1 MSLNGIDVSNW
12 QKGINLAAVPGD
24 FVIMKATE
32 GTSYVSPDFSRQYS
46 QAKSAGKLL
55 GIYHYA
61 NGGDVSKEA
70 NHFLSVVGSRVG
82 EAILVLD
89 WEGQNNPAFHKNDK
103 GWCKSWLDYVYK
115 KSGVKPLLYC
125 SQSEMGRF
133 GGIGDYGMWIA
144 QYASMNTVNGY
155 QSNPWNEGAYTC
167 AIRQYSS
174 AGRLP
179 GYSGNLDLNK
189 AYMDKSAWRKY
200 ASKAGTGG
208 SAQTGGSNMAT
219 EAELRQ
225 KPVNWLKQYIG
236 IKEGSAQHLAIL
248 NVFNNSGLC
257 SRYKMTAKDAW
268 CATGVSAAFIAT
280 GLSKIFPCVECSC
293 GNMISLA
300 QKAGIWVEND
310 AYVPKTGDSVLY
322 DWDDTGAGDNTG
334 WPDHVG
340 IVESVS
346 GSTIR
351 VVEANYSNSVGI
363 RNLTVNGRYIRGYI
377 TPKFSSMVGKIP
389 SSGGGT
395 STPAKKP
402 ISEIAK
408 EVIAGKW
415 GNGDARVAA
424 LTAAGYDAAA
434 VQAEVNRQLGASSAS
449 KKSVAEIAKEVIAGK
464 WGNGDDRINR
474 LRSAGYDSNAVQDE
488 VNRQLGAS
496 SKSVNQIADE
506 VIAGKWG
513 NGDDRK
519 KRIQAAG
526 YDYNAV
532 QSAVNAK
539 MGGSKS
545 SKKSIDQIAKEVIRG
560 DWGNGET
567 RKQKL
572 RAAGYD
578 PNAVQAAVNRM
589 L

>member
-61 NGGDVSKEA
+61 NGGDVSTEA

-89 WEGQNNPAFHKNDK
+89 WEGQNNSAFHKNDK

-144 QYASMNTVNGY
+144 QYASMNIVNGY

-340 IVESVS
+340 VVESVI
-346 GSTIR
+346 GNTIR

-389 SSGGGT
+389 SSGGST

-415 GNGDARVAA
+415 GNGDARIAA

-434 VQAEVNRQLGASSAS
+434 VQAEVNRQLGASS

-464 WGNGDDRINR
+464 WGNGDDRVNR
-474 LRSAGYDSNAVQDE
+474 LRSAGYDPNAVQAE
-488 VNRQLGAS
+488 VNKQLGAS

-513 NGDDRK
+513 NGDDRI
-519 KRIQAAG
+519 KRLRSAG
-526 YDYNAV
+526 YDPNAV
-532 QSAVNAK
+532 QAAVNAK
-539 MGGSKS
+539 MGGG
-545 SKKSIDQIAKEVIRG
+545 KSINQIAKEVIRG

>member
-1 MSLNGIDVSNW
+1 MNGIDVSNW
-12 QKGINLAAVPGD
+12 QKGINLAAVPSD

-32 GTSYVSPDFSRQYS
+32 GTGYVSPDFARQYD
-46 QAKSAGKLL
+46 QAKAAGKLL
-55 GIYHYA
+55 GIYHYS
-61 NGGDVSKEA
+61 NGGDVNAEL
-70 NHFLSVVGSRVG
+70 NHFLKTVGNRLG
-82 EAILVLD
+82 QAILVLD
-89 WEGQNNPAFHKNDK
+89 WEGQNNPTFGKNDM
-103 GWCKSWLDYVYK
+103 GWCKSFLDTLK
-115 KSGVKPLLYC
+115 NKTGVTGFLYI
-125 SQSEMGRF
+125 SQSKMSAF
-133 GGIGDYGMWIA
+133 GGLNYPLWIA

-155 QSNPWNEGAYTC
+155 QNKPWNEGAYTC

-179 GYSGNLDLNK
+179 GYSGNLDINK
-189 AYMDKSAWRKY
+189 AYIDKAAWNKY
-200 ASKAGTGG
+200 ASKKGQPAP
-208 SAQTGGSNMAT
+208 SKPSKPAMAT
-219 EAELRQ
+219 EAEIRNM
-225 KPVNWLKQYIG
+225 PVNYLKKYVG
-236 IKEGSAQHLAIL
+236 IKEGSAEHLAIL
-248 NVFNNSGLC
+248 KVFNDSGLC

-280 GLSKIFPCVECSC
+280 GLAQIFPCVECSV
-293 GNMISLA
+293 GNMIGLA

-310 AYVPKTGDSVLY
+310 AHVPKVGDAITY
-322 DWDDTGAGDNTG
+322 DWNDSGAGDCTG

-340 IVESVS
+340 LVSSVS
-346 GSTIR
+346 GNNITVI
-351 VVEANYSNSVGI
+351 EPNYNDSVGYRTI
-363 RNLTVNGRYIRGYI
+363 TVNARYIRGYV

-389 SSGGGT
+389 SSGGSA

-434 VQAEVNRQLGASSAS
+434 VQAEVNRQLGASS
-449 KKSVAEIAKEVIAGK
+449 KKSVAEIAKEVIVGK

-474 LRSAGYDSNAVQDE
+474 LKSAGYDPNAVQAE
-488 VNRQLGAS
+488 VNKQLGAS

-513 NGDDRK
+513 NGDDRV
-519 KRIQAAG
+519 KRLRSAG
-526 YDYNAV
+526 YDPNAV
-532 QSAVNAK
+532 QAAVNAK
-539 MGGSKS
+539 MGGG
-545 SKKSIDQIAKEVIRG
+545 KSINQIAKEVIRG

-567 RKQKL
+567 RKQRL

-578 PNAVQAAVNRM
+578 PTMVQNAVNRLM
-589 L
+589 